1 VQDNLQHQS
10 SLSLTL
16 KLIVKIFLILT
27 LIVRVSSADSYTIN
41 YIGNW
46 SDTTYSISGYV
57 KNSTSVLNNS
67 NVSYSGGYNLT
78 NSSGYYIISNITN
91 GTYNFTASKSGY
103 ISNTTSRTINGTNL
117 TNQNFTLLNVSG
129 NLVNFSFTN
138 KSLSETQIYQS
149 SQSTRIRVDV
159 NDSDGHINNVSV
171 GITLS
176 GVETNY
182 TMTGGNDTW
191 IYDFKSGV
199 PGVYSVSNFYATDNE
214 SGINSSTST
223 LQFIVVPVITDGSVV
238 VPKPTYTAIPTFTQV
253 PVVTVTIQQPKV
265 PFDDAEASLRE
276 MFVIFDDVPQK
287 MIEKGIAKFNTLPR
301 EIQWS
306 AYVIIFI
313 GVVMYSTKSKKKRR
327 Y

>member
-1 VQDNLQHQS
+1 MRDNLQHQS
-10 SLSLTL
+10 SLSSTL

-27 LIVRVSSADSYTIN
+27 LIVQVSSADSYTIN

-46 SDTTYSISGYV
+46 PDTTYSISGYV

-91 GTYNFTASKSGY
+91 GTYNFTASLSGY
-103 ISNTTSRTINGTNL
+103 TSNVTSITINGVNL
-117 TNQNFTLLNVSG
+117 TNQNFTLGNATT

-138 KSLSETQIYQS
+138 KSVSETQIYQS

-159 NDSDGHINNVSV
+159 NDSDGYINNVSV
-171 GITLS
+171 GITFNS
-176 GVETNY
+176 VQTNY
-182 TMTGGNDTW
+182 TMIGGNDTW

-199 PGVYSVSNFYATDNE
+199 SGVYSVSNFYATDNV

-223 LQFIVVPVITDGSVV
+223 LQFIVVPVITGGTVV
-238 VPKPTYTAIPTFTQV
+238 TPEPTYTPVPTFTQV
-253 PVVTVTIQQPKV
+253 PVVSVTIQQPKV

-276 MFVIFDDVPQK
+276 KLVIFDDVPQK

-301 EIQWS
+301 EMQWS
-306 AYVIIFI
+306 VYAIIFI
-313 GVVMYSTKSKKKRR
+313 GLVMYSGKGKKKRR